1 MPRPPENGL
10 RLDGGRRAREPVI
23 GVVSDTHGYYDP
35 KLDGLFAGATRIV
48 HAGDFGTLD
57 VLERLRLIAPLTV
70 VLGNIDRLTFAGQ
83 FPWETEV
90 TVAGVRILVCHIG
103 HSLMGRHDPVAEGY
117 DMVVSGHSHRAALE
131 WRGRTLFLNPGYA
144 GRPRWGQRRSV
155 ALVRVRGTALEPEIL
170 SLGSRMGGG
179 TV

>member
-1 MPRPPENGL
+1 
-10 RLDGGRRAREPVI
+10 VI
-23 GVVSDTHGYYDP
+23 GVVSDTHGFYDP
-35 KLDGLFAGATRIV
+35 KLDQLFAGVTHIV

-57 VLERLRLIAPLTV
+57 VLERLHLIAPLTV
-70 VLGNIDRLTFAGQ
+70 VLGNVDRPTFAGQ

-90 TVAGVRILVCHIG
+90 TVGGVRILVCHIG
-103 HSLMGRHDPVAEGY
+103 HSLMGRHEPVAEGY

-155 ALVRVRGTALEPEIL
+155 ALGGYGARR
-170 SLGSRMGGG
+170 SSRRSCRWADGPAERSDLWPGAG
-179 TV
+179 RITGVG